1 MRHAFSLFI
10 VPMAL
15 ALILAGCQPDSRS
28 AIALATTPPSPVT
41 VQETRLRPGDKLQVT
56 VFGEDGLSGPFEV
69 PASGI
74 LQLPLAGAVPVA
86 GRDPRAIEVSI
97 TAALRRTYLRDPK
110 VTVAILSQRPFYVLG
125 EVEKP
130 GEYPY
135 REGLNLWRALALAG
149 GQTYRAST
157 AAVMIQHAGDES
169 LAEIDTSHDIP
180 IQPGDLIRV
189 PERWF

>member
-10 VPMAL
+10 VSMTLAL
-15 ALILAGCQPDSRS
+15 ALAGCVADARS
-28 AIALATTPPSPVT
+28 AVPGEAATADRVA
-41 VQETRLRPGDKLQVT
+41 VAEARLRPGDKVQVT
-56 VFGEDGLSGPFEV
+56 VFGEDGLSGAYEV
-69 PASGI
+69 TASGL

-86 GRDPRAIEVSI
+86 GRDTRAVEGAVA
-97 TAALRRTYLRDPK
+97 AALRRTYLRDPK
-110 VTVAILSQRPFYVLG
+110 VTVAVLSQRPFYVLG

-135 REGLNLWRALALAG
+135 REGLNLWRALAVAG

-157 AAVMIQHAGDES
+157 AAVMIQHAGEAG
-169 LAEIDTSHDIP
+169 LAEVDTSRDIR
-180 IQPGDLIRV
+180 IEPGDLIRV